1 MIFLHEGFFILHSQT
16 NLLSPLRGLQNFR
29 TDYTFSVFDLSKQKP
44 AIASQPIRVEFKFS
58 AVFPVVDYVAYALVL
73 TPKIISISSDGQR
86 YFDFY

>member
-29 TDYTFSVFDLSKQKP
+29 TEYISVFDLSKQKA

-58 AVFPVVDYVAYALVL
+58 AAFPVVDYVAYALVL
-73 TPKIISISSDGQR
+73 TPKIIGISSDGQR
-86 YFDFY
+86 YFDF